1 MTPVNTIHRGPK
13 AVSARPVPAFSFE
26 LTPLS
31 YARLVHPSGGA
42 GVVAFCGSDETT
54 TGKRFW
60 LDRRWSPYALATRET
75 DLRKFRFMSFATW
88 PRQGLGDPK
97 PKRTEANAVGIGAS
111 WLDLDFYKLDAWKG
125 VPPATVLEV
134 VRNRCE
140 DLGIPA
146 PSYATHSGRG
156 LLVAW
161 LYPTVPAQAVLP
173 RHRAIQETLHQAFLG
188 LGNDRSAKSITKVFR
203 MPGTRN
209 ERSGLPVTVIWP
221 IHTRDIT
228 TTTFEEMAATVLP
241 HRRKSRAEK
250 EAEAAAAAAKAER
263 AANRKPRKA
272 RETHAGATLGG
283 RSYWGT
289 LREDLERLYKL
300 RHGAGPVED
309 GKGRNDW
316 ILALSYAAAW
326 DMPASELDGYVKD
339 QAARCGLTE
348 QEALDKTVTVRS
360 KAKASARG
368 EKTVRDGRSYDS
380 RYRPSPRYFRDD
392 LLDITPLEAKRANL
406 RMLVTATRRAELA
419 AGRVEKS
426 RRAKGV
432 KARSTQQTHRREIG
446 HQAVEFMA
454 EGMTVTALAELYGV
468 SPRWISNALR
478 DARADLAIVE
488 AKPAPAPVS
497 ESPAIVTVDD
507 IADTLDVETFATLPA
522 THEVLRGTNAR
533 AREAVVASSRTQYVS
548 WVTTAGCT
556 SSRQAPVAR
565 LTPRRASLCSA
576 PASEMEV
583 A

>member
-1 MTPVNTIHRGPK
+1 MTPVNTFHRGPK
-13 AVSARPVPAFSFE
+13 AVSARPAPGFSFE

-125 VPPATVLEV
+125 VTPATVLEV

-140 DLGIPA
+140 DLSIPA

-173 RHRAIQETLHQAFLG
+173 RHRAIQETLHQAFLD
-188 LGNDRSAKSITKVFR
+188 LGSDRSAKTLTKVFR
-203 MPGTRN
+203 MPGTYN

-228 TTTFEEMAATVLP
+228 RTTFEEMAAAVLP

-250 EAEAAAAAAKAER
+250 EAEAAAAKAER
-263 AANRKPRKA
+263 AAKRKPRKP
-272 RETHAGATLGG
+272 REVHAGATLGG

-289 LREDLERLYKL
+289 LREDLERLFKL

-316 ILALSYAAAW
+316 VLA
-326 DMPASELDGYVKD
+326 
-339 QAARCGLTE
+339 
-348 QEALDKTVTVRS
+348 
-360 KAKASARG
+360 
-368 EKTVRDGRSYDS
+368 
-380 RYRPSPRYFRDD
+380 
-392 LLDITPLEAKRANL
+392 
-406 RMLVTATRRAELA
+406 
-419 AGRVEKS
+419 
-426 RRAKGV
+426 
-432 KARSTQQTHRREIG
+432 
-446 HQAVEFMA
+446 
-454 EGMTVTALAELYGV
+454 
-468 SPRWISNALR
+468 
-478 DARADLAIVE
+478 
-488 AKPAPAPVS
+488 
-497 ESPAIVTVDD
+497 
-507 IADTLDVETFATLPA
+507 
-522 THEVLRGTNAR
+522 
-533 AREAVVASSRTQYVS
+533 
-548 WVTTAGCT
+548 
-556 SSRQAPVAR
+556 
-565 LTPRRASLCSA
+565 
-576 PASEMEV
+576 
-583 A
+583 